1 MSFDQL
7 PKKRTDRKSGRKGFT
22 LIETVIAIVV
32 IGIAVTGIIGVIMN
46 NVQEGAR
53 PFLEIKGVEL
63 GQAMMDEILL
73 KRWDEDTPLG
83 GGRIP
88 VSEANIGTEAGESGR
103 TDFDDVD
110 DYNGYADGVS
120 GEPLKNELGTD
131 ISADFK
137 GYSRSVSVDFYKPT
151 GAPASLDTK
160 NYKRIRV
167 TVTTPMGENFVFT
180 AIKTNF

>member
-1 MSFDQL
+1 MNYRHSS
-7 PKKRTDRKSGRKGFT
+7 PCRTPVHLRNQGFT
-22 LIETVIAIVV
+22 LIETVIAIVI
-32 IGIAVTGIIGVIMN
+32 IGIALTGIIGVIYN
-46 NVQEGAR
+46 NVQEGANS
-53 PFLEIKGVEL
+53 FLEVRAVEL

-88 VSEANIGTEAGESGR
+88 VAQANIGTEAGESGR

-120 GEPLKNELGTD
+120 GEPLQDELGND
-131 ISADFK
+131 ISADFA
-137 GYSRSVSVDFYKPT
+137 GYSRSVTVDFFKPA
-151 GAPASLDTK
+151 GAPASLATN
-160 NYKRIRV
+160 NYKRARVQV
-167 TVTTPMGENFVFT
+167 TVPTGESFEFT

>member
-1 MSFDQL
+1 MNY
-7 PKKRTDRKSGRKGFT
+7 RKLSPAVTPVPSRNQGFT
-22 LIETVIAIVV
+22 LIETVISIVV
-32 IGIAVTGIIGVIMN
+32 IGIALTGIISVILN
-46 NVQEGAR
+46 NIQEGAR
-53 PFLEIKGVEL
+53 PFLEARGVEL
-63 GQAMMDEILL
+63 GQAMMNEILL

-88 VSEANIGTEAGESGR
+88 IAQANIGTEAGENSR
-103 TDFDDVD
+103 SDFDDVD

-131 ISADFK
+131 ISADFT
-137 GYSRSVSVDFYKPT
+137 GYSRSVAVDFYKPA

-167 TVTTPMGENFVFT
+167 TVTAPTGESFVFT

>member
-1 MSFDQL
+1 MNC
-7 PKKRTDRKSGRKGFT
+7 KKRLKSKFHSHSRSAGFT

-32 IGIAVTGIIGVIMN
+32 IGIALAGIIGVIFN

-53 PFLEIKGVEL
+53 PFLETKGIEL

-73 KRWDEDTPLG
+73 KRFDEATPLG

-88 VSEANIGTEAGESGR
+88 LAQINIGTETGESGR

-120 GEPLKNELGTD
+120 GEPLQDELGND
-131 ISADFK
+131 ISADFP
-137 GYSRSVSVDFYKPT
+137 GYSRSVTVDFFKPT
-151 GAPASLDTK
+151 GAPAGLDSK
-160 NYKRIRV
+160 NYKRVRV
-167 TVTTPMGENFVFT
+167 QVTAPMGESFVFT

>member
-1 MSFDQL
+1 M
-7 PKKRTDRKSGRKGFT
+7 
-22 LIETVIAIVV
+22 IETVIAIVI
-32 IGIAVTGIIGVIMN
+32 IGIALTGIIGVIFN
-46 NVQEGAR
+46 NIQEGAR
-53 PFLEIKGVEL
+53 PFLETRGIEL

-88 VSEANIGTEAGESGR
+88 VAQANIGTESGESGR

-110 DYNGYADGVS
+110 DYNGYADGIS
-120 GEPLKNELGTD
+120 GEPLKDELGND
-131 ISADFK
+131 LSADFQ
-137 GYSRSVSVDFYKPT
+137 GFSRSVTIDFFKPA

-160 NYKRIRV
+160 NYKRIRIQV
-167 TVTTPMGENFVFT
+167 TAPMGENFAFT

>member
-1 MSFDQL
+1 MNCKPESPCKLF
-7 PKKRTDRKSGRKGFT
+7 PNSTVTGFT

-32 IGIAVTGIIGVIMN
+32 IGIALVGIIGVIFN
-46 NVQEGAR
+46 NVQQGTR

-88 VSEANIGTEAGESGR
+88 LSLANIGTESGESER

-110 DYNGYADGVS
+110 DYNGYADGVA
-120 GEPLKNELGTD
+120 GEVLQDELGND
-131 ISADFK
+131 ISADFT
-137 GYSRSVSVDFYKPT
+137 GFSRSVTVDFFKPA

-167 TVTTPMGENFVFT
+167 QVTAPTGENFVFT